1 MRVILQRGKRADMPR
16 AHTGPFS
23 TGSRRKTQRFVLFWT
38 PYLDPTC
45 SLFFSYRSG
54 KRGPMVDYRLYRQFH
69 RSSPCALSVAT
80 QHLTFVCGVI
90 AQASSIF
97 IRPMN
102 FGPNY
107 LIFVQIEI
115 HFPIFNRR
123 AQIWVRRYWIL
134 LYVELQEM
142 GDSILTQDRA
152 SAPLSKIWHNTGYHP
167 IASPRPWHHH
177 SQTTAVALE
186 LIPLSSRQFRAAL
199 PETARCILTTHK
211 ESQTTLQ

>member
-1 MRVILQRGKRADMPR
+1 MPIILGLNGLRNDMRVILQRGKRADMPR

-115 HFPIFNRR
+115 HF
-123 AQIWVRRYWIL
+123 
-134 LYVELQEM
+134 
-142 GDSILTQDRA
+142 
-152 SAPLSKIWHNTGYHP
+152 
-167 IASPRPWHHH
+167 
-177 SQTTAVALE
+177 
-186 LIPLSSRQFRAAL
+186 LSSIVGLKSGSEGIGFCSMSNCKRWKILYLRKTGQARLYQRYGTILDTTQQQARDRGTITRKL
-199 PETARCILTTHK
+199 PPWRWN
-211 ESQTTLQ
+211 